1 MSKLESHEDYSL
13 LPKSYKGLY
22 PFRICAPSFIYP
34 ASWAEN
40 VQLLAPYLDE
50 IELLF
55 FESQFPDSFPSS
67 SEIDALQ
74 RLSEDHAVTYNIHL
88 PTDISIG
95 TADRVQQE
103 NAIDALKKAFELA
116 APLNSTTYTLHLPFE
131 EASPDKS
138 SIEAW
143 QGRINLQ
150 LEKILSFG
158 IPPEKISIETLDYPF
173 EWVADIVADL
183 NLKICMDM
191 GHLMVHGR
199 NISDLYQKDKYQ
211 IDIIHLHGVQN
222 QKDHLA
228 LSTITIPQ
236 NKAVLEILST
246 FNQTVSIEVFNYED
260 LTTSLNWLVSVFR
273 SFKLRAR

>member
-1 MSKLESHEDYSL
+1 MSIIESHEEYPL
-13 LPKSYKGLY
+13 LPKSFKGLY

-74 RLSEDHAVTYNIHL
+74 RLSEDHAITYNIHL

-95 TADRVQQE
+95 AADRVQQE
-103 NAIDALKKAFELA
+103 NAIDALRKAFELSEF
-116 APLNSTTYTLHLPFE
+116 LNPTTYTLHLPFE
-131 EASPDKS
+131 EASPDKA

-150 LEKILSFG
+150 FEKILSFG
-158 IPPEKISIETLDYPF
+158 IPPEKISVETLDYPF
-173 EWVADIVADL
+173 EWIADIVADL
-183 NLKICMDM
+183 NLKICMDV
-191 GHLMVHGR
+191 GHLMAHGR
-199 NISDLYQKDKYQ
+199 NISDFYQKHQSQ

-228 LSTITIPQ
+228 LSTITIPPK
-236 NKAVLEILST
+236 KAVLEILSI
-246 FNQTVSIEVFNYED
+246 FNRTLSLEVFNYED

-273 SFKLRAR
+273 SFKPRAG